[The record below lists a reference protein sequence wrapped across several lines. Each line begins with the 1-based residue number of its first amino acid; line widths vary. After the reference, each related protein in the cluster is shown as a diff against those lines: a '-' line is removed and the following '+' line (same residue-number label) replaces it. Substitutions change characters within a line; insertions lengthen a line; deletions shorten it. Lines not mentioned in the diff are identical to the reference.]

1 MCYIGEENYC
11 QGIQY
16 LVKAIKLEPSNVDN
30 PLQLAMLHEMIEEDE
45 MALMIY
51 QKIIETN
58 PEYIRAY
65 IQKATLYMHQ
75 EDYLNSAKMFKTVIK
90 LKPDYYRAYLALGI
104 CYDKLNNTVGAKRFY
119 KKYLHLNKLAP
130 NYYDITQ
137 RIANLSMEKEPAIEL
152 RIV

>member
-1 MCYIGEENYC
+1 
-11 QGIQY
+11 
-16 LVKAIKLEPSNVDN
+16 
-30 PLQLAMLHEMIEEDE
+30 
-45 MALMIY
+45 MIY